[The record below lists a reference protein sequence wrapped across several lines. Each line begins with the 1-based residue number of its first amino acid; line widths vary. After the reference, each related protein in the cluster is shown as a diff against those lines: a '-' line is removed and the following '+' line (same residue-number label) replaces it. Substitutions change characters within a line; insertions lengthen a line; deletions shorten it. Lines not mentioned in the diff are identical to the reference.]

1 MCAGLQGAGGRLG
14 EGLRQ
19 PLWLRGSGRQ
29 LRGCGE
35 VPEGWYMHLAALR
48 SRLPPPCLSGTE
60 TLLSSQG
67 RGQEDLQC
75 RPEPVSVWSPRG
87 PQL

>member
-1 MCAGLQGAGGRLG
+1 
-14 EGLRQ
+14 
-19 PLWLRGSGRQ
+19 
-29 LRGCGE
+29 
-35 VPEGWYMHLAALR
+35 MHLAVLR

-60 TLLSSQG
+60 TLLGSQG